1 MEGPVMHDQRPSRSH
16 LLARLRIIGAGLL
29 VTSACFVADIEAI
42 IAQYEVT
49 EPPGSSGDGSTGLN
63 ASTSTSTGT
72 SAAGTTSSDTSTSGP
87 GTTADSGSGDD
98 SGSSTTTTTTGPP
111 PAVCGNGVVEADEH
125 CDDGNDAPDDGCHAC
140 VGDSIVFITSEVYQ
154 GFKLGGLYGA
164 DQRCRNLAAKAGL
177 ARPLTFMA
185 WLSTSTMSVADRML
199 HSRGRY
205 VLVNGLV
212 VAQDW
217 DALTSGA
224 LEHPI
229 AVTEHSETRED
240 LVWTGTLPDGQPS
253 LGSEFC
259 GDWDDPSAFNED
271 GGSGYSLATDAWWS
285 FFDHNDCASE
295 LPLYCVEQREAP

>member
-1 MEGPVMHDQRPSRSH
+1 MKHRTRLLDRVSRVC
-16 LLARLRIIGAGLL
+16 AVVAGSVL
-29 VTSACFVADIEAI
+29 TSACFVSDIEAI
-42 IAQYEVT
+42 IADYEVT
-49 EPPGSSGDGSTGLN
+49 EAPGSSDEGSSSQD
-63 ASTSTSTGT
+63 ASTGT
-72 SAAGTTSSDTSTSGP
+72 STGMTADSTGGPGTSTSGVDE
-87 GTTADSGSGDD
+87 TTSTGSGSGD
-98 SGSSTTTTTTGPP
+98 SSSTGTTGP
-111 PAVCGNGVVEADEH
+111 VCGDGLVEGDET
-125 CDDGNDAPDDGCHAC
+125 CDDGNDIPGDGCQSCAA
-140 VGDSIVFITSEVYQ
+140 DSIVFITSERYQ

-217 DALTSGA
+217 DALTSGT
-224 LEHPI
+224 LETPI
-229 AVTEHSETRED
+229 AVTEYSETRED
-240 LVWTGTLPDGQPS
+240 LVWTGTLPGGQPS
-253 LGSEFC
+253 LGSDFC

-285 FFDHNDCASE
+285 FFDHNGCISE